1 MEEEKEQE
9 VPIPIKEGGANLSQ
23 TLDNPNPPKLDN
35 KKVGYVSRGINKR
48 NASNNKTQ
56 VLKKKGRFWERNP
69 KNVDVQVAREWDVNE
84 ELTNHEQ
91 EDLLKDEDVFAS
103 INTSVVNTSITSS
116 FGPNVVVLDENDNK
130 NANEELSNSF

>member
-1 MEEEKEQE
+1 VEEEKEQE